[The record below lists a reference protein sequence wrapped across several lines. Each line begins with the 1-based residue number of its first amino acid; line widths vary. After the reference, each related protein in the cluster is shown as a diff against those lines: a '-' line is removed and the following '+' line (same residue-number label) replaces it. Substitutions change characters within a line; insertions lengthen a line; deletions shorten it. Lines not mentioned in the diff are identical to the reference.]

1 MIIWLFYLSAYIY
14 SWSIW
19 ILGMT
24 VLKNTLNPYVLV
36 SIGGLGPVAGLLVYL
51 KFLKYAEARKKYV
64 NRLTKIRDI
73 KISTWIIAI
82 LLPFVVIVL
91 SNIIDYSITHKSLT
105 NFRILELDKE
115 FLAAGLFY
123 PIFLIFFGPIPE
135 ELGWRGVAFEELIN
149 RLSYYKAQIIVAI
162 LWALWHIPLFF
173 IYGSYQNSLGIFTLA
188 FWMFFIN
195 VILNSFITGWI
206 YIKSNRSL
214 LIAILF
220 HYTINL
226 SGEMFHMTT
235 QGQVIK
241 LIIFL
246 IAVLF
251 LEINNNLLN
260 KSHKK
265 LKTMFKG
272 VFL

>member
-1 MIIWLFYLSAYIY
+1 MIIVLFYLSAFIY

-19 ILGMT
+19 IIGIT
-24 VLKNTLNPYVLV
+24 VLKDTLNPYFLV
-36 SIGGLGPVAGLLVYL
+36 SIGGLGPVVGLLVYL
-51 KFLKYAEARKKYV
+51 KFLKCSEARKKYIK
-64 NRLTKIRDI
+64 RLSKIGDI
-73 KISTWIIAI
+73 KISTWMIAI
-82 LLPFVVIVL
+82 LLPFVIIAL
-91 SNIIDYSITHKSLT
+91 SHFIDYSITHRSLI
-105 NFRILELDKE
+105 NLSILELDKE
-115 FLAAGLFY
+115 FLASGFFY

-149 RLSYYKAQIIVAI
+149 RLSYYKAQIIVAT

-173 IYGSYQNSLGIFTLA
+173 IYGSYQNNLGIFTLA

-206 YIKSNRSL
+206 YVKSNRSL
-214 LIAILF
+214 LIVILF

-226 SGEMFHMTT
+226 SGEMFHITT

-246 IAVLF
+246 VVVLF
-251 LEINNNLLN
+251 LEIKTTEKDKN
-260 KSHKK
+260 K
-265 LKTMFKG
+265 
-272 VFL
+272 